1 MDTLAEADPISP
13 KPWSA
18 DAEQAASLDLVG
30 EWYWGTT
37 GHTLSLSPQG
47 YLVLGTPGV
56 RRGSRFRPVDG
67 AWVGLDGYHEGETLT
82 VVRDPA
88 GRVSHLDLGSFRF
101 TRTPYDP
108 ASDIPGEVHP
118 SRWH

>member
-1 MDTLAEADPISP
+1 MDILAEAEPIPP

-47 YLVLGTPGV
+47 YLVLGTPGCGAV
-56 RRGSRFRPVDG
+56 RGSGPSTGPGWASTGTTRGRP
-67 AWVGLDGYHEGETLT
+67 
-82 VVRDPA
+82 
-88 GRVSHLDLGSFRF
+88 
-101 TRTPYDP
+101 
-108 ASDIPGEVHP
+108 
-118 SRWH
+118 